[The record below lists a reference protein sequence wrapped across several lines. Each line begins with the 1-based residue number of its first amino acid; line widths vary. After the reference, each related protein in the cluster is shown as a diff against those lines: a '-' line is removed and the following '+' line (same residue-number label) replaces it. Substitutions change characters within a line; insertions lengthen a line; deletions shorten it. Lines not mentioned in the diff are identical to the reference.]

1 MHKPIIRHLE
11 CSSPFRK
18 QQNKTLLIKLLAR
31 RRYQVQNDF
40 DSIWNLYGMQHAINT
55 STPRCGCSPAVCL
68 LLWWQATKV
77 LPYTVIS
84 AGSTRWLR
92 RAHESKR
99 GVEGKLLKVNM
110 WACKLK
116 PCTQISFPQQA
127 LLSDPSQAEQ
137 QVTSAKFSWS
147 TGTSSEL
154 SVQMLFFPAAAG
166 GSRQSVLAVSNL
178 HDLGVDHIWA
188 AYVLWCRA
196 VLQASCYIWEY
207 GGNMSPALRNE
218 YFGGPWGWTSALLIR
233 AKFCSLNLQYHL
245 ANANWFWP
253 EFSYFQAVTIS
264 ILELAAEF
272 FWVPGGELYIPGS
285 RKHICFGHWQEPE
298 CRQRLARQTFGG
310 YFYTNGY
317 QRFFFSPKT
326 HPAAIR
332 LAGHSQWWMPSY

>member
-127 LLSDPSQAEQ
+127 LTLWSLS
-137 QVTSAKFSWS
+137 SWA
-147 TGTSSEL
+147 TGHIGE
-154 SVQMLFFPAAAG
+154 
-166 GSRQSVLAVSNL
+166 VLMKHGHQL
-178 HDLGVDHIWA
+178 
-188 AYVLWCRA
+188 RA
-196 VLQASCYIWEY
+196 VGADVIFPCSC
-207 GGNMSPALRNE
+207 
-218 YFGGPWGWTSALLIR
+218 WG
-233 AKFCSLNLQYHL
+233 Q
-245 ANANWFWP
+245 
-253 EFSYFQAVTIS
+253 
-264 ILELAAEF
+264 
-272 FWVPGGELYIPGS
+272 
-285 RKHICFGHWQEPE
+285 
-298 CRQRLARQTFGG
+298 
-310 YFYTNGY
+310 
-317 QRFFFSPKT
+317 
-326 HPAAIR
+326 
-332 LAGHSQWWMPSY
+332 